1 VRRWLEEVLEDPLWG
16 AKMRFVAGPRQCG
29 KTTLA
34 RSILERHRSTELLFN
49 WDVPS
54 VRRRYRD
61 DTLFYR
67 HPMKGRLRP
76 WTCFDEIH
84 KDRQWKNIL
93 KGIYDAD
100 GERLRILVTG
110 SARLN
115 LFRRAGDSLAGRF
128 FLFHLSPV
136 LLGELLSRPRPSAPP
151 EDPRDWVEERLHPKT
166 ASSAQG
172 VVEGAREAFDAL
184 FRFGPFPEPLL
195 RGSARFAAAWRR
207 TYLDA
212 VIRGD
217 VRDLTRLRDL
227 DLVETL
233 VRLLPWRVGAPF
245 SANSMREDLDVSQP
259 TVQSMMRHLERL
271 LVTFSLPPYS
281 RKLTRPVKKER
292 KVYLYEWGP
301 IEDPAAR
308 FENLVALELL
318 ARTELW
324 TDSGEDEWGLAF
336 VRNREGKE
344 TDFLVLRRGRPFCLI
359 ECKLRRSDV
368 ESHHLLF
375 ASKLGGIPFVQLV
388 SEHGVLKARDRSV
401 VIVSALR
408 FLS

>member
-1 VRRWLEEVLEDPLWG
+1 
-16 AKMRFVAGPRQCG
+16 MRFVAGPRQCG

-34 RSILERHRSTELLFN
+34 RTILERRRSGELLFN

-54 VRRRYRD
+54 VRRRYRE

-67 HPMKGRLRP
+67 SPMKGLRAP
-76 WTCFDEIH
+76 WACFDEIH
-84 KDRQWKNIL
+84 KDPRWKDIL

-100 GERLRILVTG
+100 GERLTMLVTG

-115 LFRRAGDSLAGRF
+115 LFWRAGDSLAGRF

-136 LLGELLSRPRPSAPP
+136 MVGELLARPRPTAPA
-151 EDPRDWVEERLHPKT
+151 EDPREWIEERLNPPST
-166 ASSAQG
+166 SRAAG
-172 VVEGAREAFDAL
+172 DVDGARDAFDQL
-184 FRFGPFPEPLL
+184 SRFGPFPEPLL
-195 RGSARFAAAWRR
+195 RSSARFAAAWRR
-207 TYLDA
+207 SYLDS

-217 VRDLTRLRDL
+217 LRDLSRLRDL

-245 SANSMREDLDVSQP
+245 SANALREDLEVSQP
-259 TVQSMMRHLERL
+259 TVSTMMRHLERL
-271 LVTFSLPPYS
+271 LVTFSVPPYS
-281 RKLTRPVKKER
+281 KKLTRPVKKER
-292 KVYLYEWGP
+292 KVYLYDWGA

-324 TDSGEDEWGLAF
+324 TESGGEEWGLAF

-344 TDFLVLRRGRPFCLI
+344 TDFLLLRRRRPFCLI
-359 ECKLRRSDV
+359 ECKLRRTDV

-375 ASKLGGIPFVQLV
+375 ATKLGGIPIVQLV
-388 SEHGVLKARDRSV
+388 AEHGVLKARDREAV
-401 VIVSALR
+401 TVSASR